1 MLLYV
6 KALGMSILI
15 GILIFLLMFIG
26 TGKDQLLG
34 SVIMALLGF
43 FGGFISFLYEKSI
56 IGRLNRLIKK

>member
-43 FGGFISFLYEKSI
+43 FGSFISFLYEKSI
-56 IGRLNRLIKK
+56 RGRLNRLIRK

>member
-43 FGGFISFLYEKSI
+43 LEVLFLSCMKKSI

>member
-43 FGGFISFLYEKSI
+43 FGSFISFLYEKSI
-56 IGRLNRLIKK
+56 IGSLNRLIKK

>member
-1 MLLYV
+1 
-6 KALGMSILI
+6 MSILI

-43 FGGFISFLYEKSI
+43 FGSFISFLYEKKH
-56 IGRLNRLIKK
+56 NRESK